1 LLDAPIVWNPDD
13 RELARTRI
21 IGKLK
26 LSFAGTPRSDRV
38 DVVRAVLRFYEFDL
52 VRCEPREQPVYV
64 LTRFET
70 PRGQWRPEPL
80 SLDDGALRTAMQQ
93 SGRLV
98 ACTVPLMVTGRKA
111 ERVAESAR
119 TLLRNSARAY
129 VGFVPE
135 TRSLMLRG
143 DAPRVASVA
152 RLLRSAGLVDEAALR
167 R

>member
-1 LLDAPIVWNPDD
+1 MRTRFALGLIMVMALALPSARAEEELEPQAWPDEVPLERLLRQVSSLLDAPIVWNPDD

-26 LSFAGTPRSDRV
+26 LSFAGTPRSERV

-98 ACTVPLMVTGRKA
+98 A
-111 ERVAESAR
+111 
-119 TLLRNSARAY
+119 
-129 VGFVPE
+129 
-135 TRSLMLRG
+135 
-143 DAPRVASVA
+143 
-152 RLLRSAGLVDEAALR
+152 
-167 R
+167 